1 MENISCI
8 KEIEQRYNKLTA
20 SEKRVADF
28 IVSNHDRIV
37 SMTIGELAEKA
48 GVSKASVVR
57 CCTSLGFRGYP
68 DLKISLVKD
77 NMGIE
82 MTYASY
88 VDPSDQPETIVEKV
102 FRANITTLQNTL
114 RQIDKDI
121 FSQIVDAIAQARIV
135 YIYGIGASGDFARD
149 FQRRLMQIGITA
161 IAYSDSSSAK
171 QSTLNIT
178 DRDFVFGVSQSGRT
192 RVVVDT
198 LALARAHGA
207 KTGCMTGYSDSP
219 IVECSDY
226 PLVVTTN
233 NLKYPIDSI
242 SARVTQISV
251 FDSLIISLSVKNYD
265 NSMQRITKTN
275 KFVEELRYKKD

>member
-1 MENISCI
+1 MTNISCI

-20 SEKRVADF
+20 REKLVADF
-28 IVSNHDRIV
+28 IVSNHDNIV
-37 SMTIGELAEKA
+37 QMTIGELAEKA
-48 GVSKASVVR
+48 GVSKATVVR
-57 CCTSLGFRGYP
+57 CCNSLGFRGYP

-77 NMGIE
+77 NAVIE
-82 MTYASY
+82 STYASY
-88 VDPSDQPETIVEKV
+88 VDKTDDADTIMEKV

-114 RQIDKDI
+114 RQIDKEV
-121 FSQIVDAIAQARIV
+121 FSKIVDAIFDARIV

-178 DRDFVFGVSQSGRT
+178 EQDFVFGVSQSGRT

-198 LALARAHGA
+198 LKLAHENGA

-219 IVECSDY
+219 IVACSDY

-251 FDSLIISLSVKNYD
+251 FDSLIISLSTKRYD
-265 NSMQRITKTN
+265 SSMQRINQTN